1 MSLIY
6 DALRNGPS
14 ATGPGAPVGRG
25 FAGAPAR
32 PARGGQFARSL
43 AVAVVFGASLGMA
56 GWILAADGLA
66 EGAGPARPLP
76 PPAAPDG
83 LPAQAARGPAS
94 DAQQLN
100 ALLRQMMA
108 NQERLERMQAELAAM
123 APPAAPAVGFPLPAA
138 GMPGAA
144 LAAASYEAPAARM
157 EPPSVPAGA
166 FIVQDKPARAGAANA
181 NAVAAMAEAFDRAAA
196 AGDLGTARRQLDS
209 LRAALPGESLTL
221 LRRQAWLHMY
231 GGNDRAAA
239 ESYRALLAR
248 LPNDENAGLNLAI
261 IEARQGR
268 VADARALLERLR
280 QQHPDSRGVRAL
292 QEQIGHEQR

>member
-1 MSLIY
+1 
-6 DALRNGPS
+6 
-14 ATGPGAPVGRG
+14 
-25 FAGAPAR
+25 
-32 PARGGQFARSL
+32 
-43 AVAVVFGASLGMA
+43 
-56 GWILAADGLA
+56 
-66 EGAGPARPLP
+66 
-76 PPAAPDG
+76 
-83 LPAQAARGPAS
+83 
-94 DAQQLN
+94 
-100 ALLRQMMA
+100 
-108 NQERLERMQAELAAM
+108 
-123 APPAAPAVGFPLPAA
+123 
-138 GMPGAA
+138 
-144 LAAASYEAPAARM
+144 
-157 EPPSVPAGA
+157 
-166 FIVQDKPARAGAANA
+166 
-181 NAVAAMAEAFDRAAA
+181 

>member
-56 GWILAADGLA
+56 GWILAADGL
-66 EGAGPARPLP
+66 
-76 PPAAPDG
+76 
-83 LPAQAARGPAS
+83 PAQAARGPAS

-123 APPAAPAVGFPLPAA
+123 APPAAPAPAVGFPLPAA

>member
-1 MSLIY
+1 
-6 DALRNGPS
+6 
-14 ATGPGAPVGRG
+14 
-25 FAGAPAR
+25 
-32 PARGGQFARSL
+32 
-43 AVAVVFGASLGMA
+43 
-56 GWILAADGLA
+56 
-66 EGAGPARPLP
+66 
-76 PPAAPDG
+76 
-83 LPAQAARGPAS
+83 
-94 DAQQLN
+94 
-100 ALLRQMMA
+100 
-108 NQERLERMQAELAAM
+108 
-123 APPAAPAVGFPLPAA
+123 
-138 GMPGAA
+138 
-144 LAAASYEAPAARM
+144 ASYEAPAARM